1 MPITDRNERR
11 ILGGSLLAL
20 ALSAAG
26 LAAAFGIISQAH
38 MTGLANLCGSPSEH
52 CLACY
57 GAAVALAAALVTG
70 CAGLSFLGSPAC
82 ATAGHEPEIRPIRS

>member
-1 MPITDRNERR
+1 MSITERDERR

-20 ALSAAG
+20 ALTAAG
-26 LAAAFGIISQAH
+26 LAAALGIISQAH
-38 MTGLANLCGSPSEH
+38 MTGLASLCGSPSEH

-57 GAAVALAAALVTG
+57 GAAVAVAAALVTG

-82 ATAGHEPEIRPIRS
+82 AVAGPEPEIRPIRS

>member
-1 MPITDRNERR
+1 MPITDRDERR

-26 LAAAFGIISQAH
+26 LAAVFGIMSQSH
-38 MTGLANLCGSPSEH
+38 MTGLANLCGSPSNH

-70 CAGLSFLGSPAC
+70 CAGLSFLGSPDC
-82 ATAGHEPEIRPIRS
+82 ETTRPQPEIRPIRS

>member
-1 MPITDRNERR
+1 MPITDRDERR

-26 LAAAFGIISQAH
+26 LAAAFDIISQAH

-57 GAAVALAAALVTG
+57 GAVAALAAALVTG
-70 CAGLSFLGSPAC
+70 CAGLSFLGAPAA
-82 ATAGHEPEIRPIRS
+82 ATARPDPEIRPIRS